1 MLLATKDREIG
12 ETMLSGKRR
21 WWILVLL
28 LVIGVGLVEYLNRP
42 RPLPVI
48 LQQVERGQVEA
59 IVANTRAGTVKAC
72 RRAHLAPQGGGQ
84 IAMLQ
89 VHVGDRVEAGQ
100 VLLTLWNEDLKAQLR
115 LAQSE
120 QKAAVANAEQICLKT
135 EEAQRDARRQKSLK
149 DKGQISEEA
158 YDRSVTN
165 AMAGEASC
173 RAARAQVGIA
183 ESRIDV
189 AAAALE
195 RTLLKAPFAGYVAEV
210 NGELGEYVT
219 PSPPGIP
226 TLPAIDLVDTSCL
239 YISAPIDEVDAPSI
253 KIGMLARITLDAVA
267 GHHFLGAVD
276 RIAPYVQ
283 EQEKQARTVEVE
295 ALFAN
300 PDEYK
305 DLIPGYSA
313 DLEIIVA
320 KRDDVLRIPTEA
332 VMEGG
337 QVLVFPPNSGVL
349 EARKIKTGLTNW
361 QYTEVVSGL
370 SESEQVVVSVGR
382 PGVEAG
388 VMAKPERPATG
399 Q

>member
-1 MLLATKDREIG
+1 MTKTWEIYVS
-12 ETMLSGKRR
+12 TLFGKRR
-21 WWILVLL
+21 WWIVVLIVL
-28 LVIGVGLVEYLNRP
+28 AVVALVEYMARP
-42 RPLPVI
+42 KPLSVVV
-48 LQQVERGQVEA
+48 QQVERGQVES

-89 VHVGDRVEAGQ
+89 AHVGDRVKAGQ
-100 VLLTLWNEDLKAQLR
+100 VLLTLWNDDLKAQVR

-120 QKAAVANAEQICLKT
+120 QKAAVANAEQSCLKS
-135 EEAQRDARRQKSLK
+135 EEAKRDARRQKSLM

-158 YDRSVTN
+158 YDRAETG
-165 AMAGEASC
+165 ARAGEASC

-183 ESRIDV
+183 ESRVDV

-195 RTLLKAPFAGYVAEV
+195 RTLLKAPFPGYIAEV
-210 NGELGEYVT
+210 NGEVGEYVT

-253 KIGMLARITLDAVA
+253 RTGMLARITLDAVPN
-267 GHHFLGAVD
+267 HHFLGAVD

-313 DLEIIVA
+313 DLEIIVDQR
-320 KRDDVLRIPTEA
+320 KDVLRIPTEA

-337 QVLVFPPNSGVL
+337 RVLVYPPNGGIL
-349 EARKIKTGLTNW
+349 EARTIETGLSNW

-370 SESEQVVVSVGR
+370 SAAERVVVSVER
-382 PGVEAG
+382 PGVQAG
-388 VMAKPERPATG
+388 VLAEPETPTSAH
-399 Q
+399 

>member
-1 MLLATKDREIG
+1 VSIVTR
-12 ETMLSGKRR
+12 KRR
-21 WWILVLL
+21 WLFIILIVL
-28 LVIGVGLVEYLNRP
+28 VGVALVEFMARP
-42 RPLPVI
+42 KPLPVI
-48 LQQVERGQVEA
+48 VQQVDRGLVEA

-89 VHVGDRVEAGQ
+89 AHVGDRVEAGQ
-100 VLLTLWNEDLKAQLR
+100 VLLTLWNDDLKAQVR
-115 LAQSE
+115 LAQAE
-120 QKAAVANAEQICLKT
+120 QKAAVATAEQSCLKA
-135 EEAQRDARRQKSLK
+135 EESQRDARRQKTLM
-149 DKGQISEEA
+149 DKGQISVET
-158 YDRSVTN
+158 YDRAETN
-165 AMAGEASC
+165 ARAGEASC

-189 AAAALE
+189 AATAVE
-195 RTLLKAPFAGYVAEV
+195 RTLLKAPFPGYIAEV
-210 NGELGEYVT
+210 NGEVGEYVT

-253 KIGMLARITLDAVA
+253 RTGMLARITLDAVA
-267 GHHFLGAVD
+267 NRHFLGAVD

-313 DLEIIVA
+313 DIEIIVDQR
-320 KRDDVLRIPTEA
+320 KDVLRVPTEA
-332 VMEGG
+332 VLEGVR
-337 QVLVFPPNSGVL
+337 VLVYPPSGGIL
-349 EARKIKTGLTNW
+349 EERKIETGLSNW
-361 QYTEVVSGL
+361 QFTEVVSGL
-370 SESEQVVVSVGR
+370 SEAERVVVSVER

-388 VMAKPERPATG
+388 VLAEPETPTTG
-399 Q
+399 R

>member
-1 MLLATKDREIG
+1 LAIKHREIIV
-12 ETMLSGKRR
+12 TILSGKRR
-21 WWILVLL
+21 WWIIVLL
-28 LVIGVGLVEYLNRP
+28 LVAVVGLIEFFSRAK
-42 RPLPVI
+42 PLAVI
-48 LQQVERGQVEA
+48 VQQVERGKVEA

-89 VHVGDRVEAGQ
+89 AHVGDRVEAGQ

-115 LAQSE
+115 LAQAE
-120 QKAAVANAEQICLKT
+120 QKAAAANAEQACLRA

-158 YDRSVTN
+158 YDRSVTG
-165 AMAGEASC
+165 ARAGEASC
-173 RAARAQVGIA
+173 RAARAQVGVA
-183 ESRIDV
+183 ESRVDV
-189 AAAALE
+189 ADAALE
-195 RTLLKAPFAGYVAEV
+195 RTLLKAPFPGYIAEV

-226 TLPAIDLVDTSCL
+226 TPPAIDLVDTSCL
-239 YISAPIDEVDAPSI
+239 YISAPIDEVDAPKI
-253 KIGMLARITLDAVA
+253 RIGMLARITLDAVPD
-267 GHHFLGAVD
+267 HYFLGAVD

-313 DLEIIVA
+313 DIEIIVA

-337 QVLVFPPNSGVL
+337 QVLVFPPNTGVL
-349 EARKIKTGLTNW
+349 EARKIETGLSNW

-370 SESEQVVVSVGR
+370 SADEQVVTSVGR
-382 PGVEAG
+382 PGVETG
-388 VMAKPERPATG
+388 VMAIPETQATG